1 MKYFKIKKINKVCLL
16 IISNGPFNTLSSNV
30 LKELDKFLDD
40 TITDN
45 SISSIIIT
53 GDGDKAFIAGA
64 DIKEMQ
70 CMSKEEALNHSK
82 LGQNLFSKIEDYNKP
97 IIAAINGYA
106 LGGGCELALS
116 CHMRYASDN
125 ALLGQPEVKLGL
137 IAGFGGTQR
146 LGKVVS
152 KGKAME
158 ILLTG
163 KMYSAS
169 DCLKIGLIDEIFE
182 DSQLINEAC
191 KIAQIISRNG
201 SDAISKSIKLL
212 NKSYDINMR
221 DGLNIESIE
230 FGKLFKEDESKEGM
244 IAFIE
249 KRKPNFD

>member
-1 MKYFKIKKINKVCLL
+1 MKYIKIKNINKISILS
-16 IISNGPFNTLSSNV
+16 ISNGPFNTLSFDV
-30 LKELDKFLDD
+30 LKELDKSLDK
-40 TITDN
+40 
-45 SISSIIIT
+45 ISSKKNIKSVIIT
-53 GDGDKAFIAGA
+53 GEGDKAFIAGA

-70 CMSKEEALNHSK
+70 CMSKKEALNHSK

-116 CHMRYASDN
+116 CHMRYASNN

-158 ILLTG
+158 ILLSG

-182 DSQLINEAC
+182 ASKLINEAC
-191 KIAQIISRNG
+191 KIAEIISCNG
-201 SDAISKSIKLL
+201 SDAISKSIKLI
-212 NKSYDINMR
+212 NKSYDLNIR

-230 FGKLFKEDESKEGM
+230 FGKLFDENESKEGM
-244 IAFIE
+244 SAFLE
-249 KRKPNFD
+249 KRKPNFE